1 MLDQDTLH
9 GSVWRFAERLVNQVP
24 EGLFAPAGAA
34 RSTRV
39 LVYNHT
45 PWALHRLT
53 THCETGRFAHGEA
66 APAVIAPKSV
76 GGYRVVGDGPTH
88 GVTGAVVEY
97 GFRPTDQYPCVWL
110 VTSNPFGGAN
120 SWNGQGYGGLT
131 VRFAGSTGP
140 ANQVDYDVWET
151 PAS

>member
-1 MLDQDTLH
+1 MLDQETLD
-9 GSVWRFAERLVNQVP
+9 GSVWRISERLVNRAQDR
-24 EGLFAPAGAA
+24 LFAPATAA

-45 PWALHRLT
+45 PWPLHRLT
-53 THCETGRFAHGEA
+53 MHCQTGGFAPGQ
-66 APAVIAPKSV
+66 APPAMIEPKSV
-76 GGYRVVGDGPTH
+76 GGWRAESAGAAT